1 MNYTVLERMR
11 NAQIPDYYDTMYL
24 DGYKPWQIIE
34 AAHNSIIKE
43 HEKREDAAP
52 AQIHITSEV
61 KTK

>member
-43 HEKREDAAP
+43 HEKREDNAP
-52 AQIHITSEV
+52 SQIHITSEV